1 MFKLRVI
8 DDIATAREI
17 WTEMSEKKNIYEDWD
32 FRYIFYKYFNYPL
45 HFYAGE
51 VDGKIIGLLPLQRNT
66 DKGYLEFFGGN
77 FSEDNHVFI
86 KPGFERYISQFYGAI
101 NEKARLEDIVIDNQ
115 FLPMEF
121 IENKYVIDLRG
132 INTID
137 EYLKKTFSSKTRAKF
152 RRKSQ
157 EIEALNPAIREN
169 AYGDMDMMIDLNIK
183 SFGNNSSFNKPFRRE
198 IFHDLLRGE
207 FDAVMLTAEIAG
219 KKESVSFGIKY
230 KNTFVSINS
239 GTNKQE
245 FPNLGTYMILRRIE
259 KAINLGCDTFD
270 AGLESLGWK
279 EKWHLQRI
287 PEYKYY
293 REG

>member
-17 WTEMSEKKNIYEDWD
+17 WTEMSGKRNIYEDWD

-45 HFYAGE
+45 CFYAGE
-51 VDGKIIGLLPLQRNT
+51 VDGKNIGFLPLQRNT

-77 FSEDNHVFI
+77 FSEDSHVFI
-86 KPGFERYISQFYGAI
+86 KPGFERHIPQFYEAI
-101 NEKARLEDIVIDNQ
+101 GEKARLEDIVTDNE

-121 IENKYVIDLRG
+121 MENKYIIDIRG

-137 EYLKKTFSSKTRAKF
+137 EYLKETFSSKTRAKF
-152 RRKSQ
+152 RKKSRA
-157 EIEALNPAIREN
+157 IESLNPVIREN
-169 AYGDMDMMIDLNIK
+169 AYEDLDVMIDLNLK
-183 SFGNNSSFNKPFRRE
+183 SFGKNSSFNKPFRRE
-198 IFHDLLRGE
+198 IFHDLLSGN
-207 FDAVMLTAEIAG
+207 FDVVMLTAEIAG

-239 GTNKQE
+239 GTNKKE
-245 FPNLGTYMILRRIE
+245 FPDLGTYMILRRIE
-259 KAINLGCDTFD
+259 KAISLGCETFD